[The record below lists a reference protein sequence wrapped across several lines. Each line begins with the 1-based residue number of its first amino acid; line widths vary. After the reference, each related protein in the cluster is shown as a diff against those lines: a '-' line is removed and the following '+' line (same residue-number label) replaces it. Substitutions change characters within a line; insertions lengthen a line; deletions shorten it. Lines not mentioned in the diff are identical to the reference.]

1 MNFVFEIIKL
11 IRPFNITI
19 AIFSSLIVFQLYP
32 HSSIKTLFQLIL
44 VLIFYMAAGNILN
57 DYLDVKTDK
66 INKPHRILVKY
77 EINNYVILL
86 LIAMLFIAGT
96 TLAMMQSYITFCI
109 ATYIAMPFII
119 LYELIFKKIPLI
131 GNIVI
136 SFLVGLVFIFIE
148 SGIIGDIV
156 YTWKIMFL
164 AFGLNLIREIIKDI
178 EDIKGDKKSD
188 YATLPISIGVK
199 KTIFIIR
206 MISATFIFFS
216 VSPIYIF
223 AYNFIYFPLIF
234 FLIHLPLLYI
244 MWRLNDNITSSE
256 YHFFSSLLKAM
267 IFCGVLIILLSH

>member
-1 MNFVFEIIKL
+1 
-11 IRPFNITI
+11 
-19 AIFSSLIVFQLYP
+19 
-32 HSSIKTLFQLIL
+32 
-44 VLIFYMAAGNILN
+44 MAAGNILN
-57 DYLDVKTDK
+57 DYLDIETDT

-77 EINNYVILL
+77 EINNHVILL
-86 LIAMLFIAGT
+86 LIVTLFFAGT
-96 TLAMMQSYITFCI
+96 IIALMQSYITFCI
-109 ATYIAMPFII
+109 ATYIAMPLII
-119 LYELIFKKIPLI
+119 LYELIFKKIPLV

-178 EDIKGDKKSD
+178 EDIKGDKKSY

-206 MISATFIFFS
+206 MISVLFILFS

-223 AYNFIYFPLIF
+223 AYHFIYFPLIF

>member
-1 MNFVFEIIKL
+1 MNFFFEIVKL

-19 AIFSSLIVFQLYP
+19 AIFSSVIVFQLYP
-32 HSSIKTLFQLIL
+32 HSSINTLFQLIL

-57 DYLDVKTDK
+57 DYLDIETDK

-86 LIAMLFIAGT
+86 LIAILFISGT
-96 TLAMMQSYITFCI
+96 MIAMMQSYTTFCI
-109 ATYIAMPFII
+109 ATYIAMPCII
-119 LYELIFKKIPLI
+119 LYELIFKKIPLV

-148 SGIIGDIV
+148 SGINGDIV

-178 EDIKGDKKSD
+178 EDIKGDKKSY

-199 KTIFIIR
+199 KTIFLIRIIS
-206 MISATFIFFS
+206 IVFIFFS

-244 MWRLNDNITSSE
+244 MWRLDDNITSSE